1 MGGVLSSIVDLIV
14 LAVDLSAA
22 TGISIEAIVTG
33 EALAALEAEVSSLMT
48 VEALSGIEAL
58 ETLGWSAEQFS
69 QMSFLA
75 TSFNQAI
82 GYGVVFQT
90 VSGLSALIGAG
101 VRLGLD
107 ISTANR
113 SVLEAQL
120 VQLFGKIASVLHVN
134 LSHQFNPLD
143 WCGSL
148 HDNYPP
154 ELDALDIS
162 KLSKLGQILEVSR
175 WVRQANFTEDPQQES
190 GDVIAFYHAPGGAGQ
205 RTTPDWL
212 LHLIL
217 RLNGAKEKT
226 PLCS

>member
-1 MGGVLSSIVDLIV
+1 MGGVLSTIVDLIA

-33 EALAALEAEVSSLMT
+33 EALAALEAEVTSLMSL
-48 VEALSGIEAL
+48 EALSGIEAL

-69 QMSFLA
+69 HMSLLA
-75 TSFNQAI
+75 TTFNQAV
-82 GYGVVFQT
+82 GYGVMFQT
-90 VSGLSALIGAG
+90 VTGLAALIEAG

-107 ISTANR
+107 ISNTNR
-113 SVLEAQL
+113 SVLQAQL
-120 VQLFGKIASVLHVN
+120 VQIFGKIASVLHVN

-148 HDNYPP
+148 HENYPP

-162 KLSKLGQILEVSR
+162 KLSKLGQIIEVSR
-175 WVRQANFTEDPQQES
+175 WVRQANFTQNPQEES

-217 RLNGAKEKT
+217 RLNGSKEKT